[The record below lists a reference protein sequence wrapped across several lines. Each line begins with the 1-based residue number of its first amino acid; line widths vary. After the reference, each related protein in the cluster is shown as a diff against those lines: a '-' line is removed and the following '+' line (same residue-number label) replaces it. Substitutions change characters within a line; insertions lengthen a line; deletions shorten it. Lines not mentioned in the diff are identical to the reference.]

1 MSKKRTPAT
10 IWLDAI
16 WDSDLPTHS
25 KCIAA
30 FLRRH
35 LHNEKCSCFP
45 SVQTIAKGCSIK
57 KTTVHKYINILLKE
71 NWITR
76 ERGFKGKSNNY
87 TILFENIDNPQD
99 ERDSSH
105 DDTSSPPDE
114 LSGFAQRT
122 LITNIKTNIKTN
134 EKGKVK
140 KDILTRHLDNS
151 WSDGIETADDD

>member
-1 MSKKRTPAT
+1 MSKKPTPAT

-30 FLRRH
+30 FLRKH
-35 LHNEKCSCFP
+35 LFYEKCSCFP
-45 SVQTIAKGCSIK
+45 SVQTIADGCSMG
-57 KTTVHKYINILLKE
+57 KTSVHKYINILLDK
-71 NWITR
+71 NWMAR
-76 ERGFKGKSNNY
+76 ESGFKGKSNNY
-87 TILFENIDNPQD
+87 LILFENIDSPSD
-99 ERDSSH
+99 EGDSSH
-105 DDTSSPPDE
+105 DDNSSPPDE